1 VRRARSVAGSRFRA
15 VQIVAPATPV
25 EKQGFLLMSGDDAVD
40 AGKRRHLVD
49 AAGPHARAVGIEVF
63 LGPREGL
70 AEEGV
75 VRVALPRDGKIFCTW
90 LLSLGGEHLIQ
101 RIGVLSPAKQR
112 ELDVAM
118 RLSGAE

>member
-1 VRRARSVAGSRFRA
+1 MRRARSVAGSRFRA

-90 LLSLGGEHLIQ
+90 STTVSEESLIK
-101 RIGVLSPAKQR
+101 RIGTLTPAKQH
-112 ELDVAM
+112 ELEVALALAG
-118 RLSGAE
+118 RQ